1 MADNKIRMSGM
12 NSGLDTESI
21 IKALTANSKLKIT
34 KQERNILKY
43 KAQQDAYRDVISKLT
58 DLKKSYFDILKKDSY
73 LAGGTMWNKYS
84 SKTLVD
90 GTEKNIQGVAISTTI
105 NSAPGN
111 YKVKVNKTATQ
122 SKITGSSLSDG
133 AKIDA
138 GALTS
143 GESYGMTVTVGE
155 TTKNIT
161 FTAGASA
168 EETIKNINDKLSEAY
183 GESNSSATGGSKGLV
198 YVDDSG
204 KFVSRAGKGISISGI
219 GTMTGSNSLD
229 LSGIKTGSNTLTFQ
243 AGEEV
248 VNVSFQTLS
257 SDYFNEIFDD
267 EGNIKDDAD
276 EEKVALYNQ
285 VKDDYVES
293 KKYEEYT
300 AWADTATED
309 DKQELLDKTFVK
321 AQEAH
326 YNKYLDNFL
335 SGKYDEYKAEG
346 GSDDFDTWKAAN
358 YADKDENNA
367 LYKEFAADYYDVKLT
382 DEQKAAREAEL
393 DTFLQGK
400 YAEAQAEGETAEFED
415 WKAANF
421 KDKDTNNALYAEFKA
436 IDDEKYPT
444 HVGKELDKDAWS
456 LVTYKEYDAYK
467 EELGTVS
474 EENLTI
480 TQQNIVDHYNATS
493 LKNSVGALETKS
505 GVKFSVEVNG
515 GSAVVTAEDKDGNA
529 QNISVTSAAGSTNSF
544 GATAATTSVS
554 QISNT
559 TTLANLGIEA
569 DENGNYSFTINGVDF
584 SFSGDTTV
592 NEMMKKVNGSDAGVK
607 MAYSSLENAF
617 TLTSTEYGTGSRV
630 DISADGQ
637 GLLSGIGLMAGSS
650 YSAGTNLEVE
660 INGRILESD
669 GNSIEADGT
678 TFTFTEG
685 SEGTEFT
692 VNIEKDTAA
701 LADTIK
707 GFVEQYNKAIKEI
720 YEYLDQE
727 PEKKYYFLADA
738 DKEDLELSEKQE
750 EQWEEK
756 AKKGVIYHD
765 STISNAM
772 TTLRMALMGTVE
784 GADGKDF
791 SLASIGI
798 TTATDYSEHGK
809 LMIDEDKLNAA
820 IASNSDDIAKLFSD
834 KEDGIMKKF
843 ADALEGAVGTTG
855 DKGTLINKAGLATG
869 STAKENQIYK
879 LIKRT
884 TQKIST
890 LTERYENEQDR
901 LWKKYSAMEKML
913 SSLNSQ
919 QSSFMSYFQG

>member
-84 SKTLVD
+84 AKTLVD

-161 FTAGASA
+161 FTAGNSA
-168 EETIKNINDKLSEAY
+168 KETIKNINDKLSEAY

-198 YVDDSG
+198 YVDDGG

-309 DKQELLDKTFVK
+309 EKQELLDKTFVK

-326 YNKYLDNFL
+326 YNKYLDKFL
-335 SGKYDEYKAEG
+335 SGKYDEYKTEG

-444 HVGKELDKDAWS
+444 HIGKELDKDAWS

-515 GSAVVTAEDKDGNA
+515 GSAVVTAEDKEGNA

-637 GLLSGIGLMAGSS
+637 GLLAGIGLMAGSS

-738 DKEDLELSEKQE
+738 DKEELELSEKQE

-843 ADALEGAVGTTG
+843 ADALESAVGTTG

-869 STAKENQIYK
+869 STAKENQIYE